1 MFPKECN
8 FLKTYFDVSNAWQC
22 IEIKEKCGVEMQNA
36 NAWDIGC
43 RCSYELKC
51 KEVERTSWIPQ
62 FWLLLIQGGA
72 AVRVKNRIPFED
84 SF

>member
-1 MFPKECN
+1 MW
-8 FLKTYFDVSNAWQC
+8 SRNA
-22 IEIKEKCGVEMQNA
+22 G
-36 NAWDIGC
+36 AWDIGC

-62 FWLLLIQGGA
+62 FWLLLIQGAA